1 MFSYFFFCNGMKL
14 ISQMWFASLFCAS
27 PCMLLSSVCFNWLV
41 LLSEK
46 PSSTSR
52 VVGKQIAKTVFK
64 LSTQRQL
71 HYIWCGGG
79 GSKNYKEIKKGGW
92 TNSAFAN
99 GGHHRIISYLNP
111 IFKPTLPNNYCTIL
125 YNYLHKV
132 LFRSQETKSSF
143 FLIDICFS
151 YENCTNVKC

>member
-1 MFSYFFFCNGMKL
+1 MKL
-14 ISQMWFASLFCAS
+14 ISKMWFASLFCAS
-27 PCMLLSSVCFNWLV
+27 PCMLLSSACFNWLV

-46 PSSTSR
+46 PSSTSMQGCR
-52 VVGKQIAKTVFK
+52 KTNSEDGFQAFHSATVT
-64 LSTQRQL
+64 LYLVWGR
-71 HYIWCGGG
+71 
-79 GSKNYKEIKKGGW
+79 GSKNYKEIKKGSW

-99 GGHHRIISYLNP
+99 GGHRIIISYLNP